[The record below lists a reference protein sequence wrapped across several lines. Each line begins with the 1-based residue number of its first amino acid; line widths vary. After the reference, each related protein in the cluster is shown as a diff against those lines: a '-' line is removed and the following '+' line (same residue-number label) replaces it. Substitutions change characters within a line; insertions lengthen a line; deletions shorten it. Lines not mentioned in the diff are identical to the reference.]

1 MLLRVLTAVLV
12 LGCVAPVPSA
22 AQETARTGGV
32 LKVAI
37 VGEPPSLDI
46 PLTTATLTYELMW
59 HVNESLFAYDKG
71 FLFTLDVARRELRG
85 DFRTAPRM
93 YFWNTWLAK

>member
-22 AQETARTGGV
+22 AQDTPRTGGV

-46 PLTTATLTYELMW
+46 PLTTATLTYYEDVGTVKLGD
-59 HVNESLFAYDKG
+59 Y
-71 FLFTLDVARRELRG
+71 FTLDVARRELRG

>member
-1 MLLRVLTAVLV
+1 MVFFWSWGASGAPHAPR
-12 LGCVAPVPSA
+12 GVAYA
-22 AQETARTGGV
+22 EETPPTGGV

-46 PLTTATLTYELMW
+46 PLTTATLTYYEDVGTVKLGD
-59 HVNESLFAYDKG
+59 Y
-71 FLFTLDVARRELRG
+71 FTLDVARRELRG